1 MKLGILFD
9 LDGTLLDTLGDLQA
23 AINYA
28 LSQYG
33 YPHREK
39 WEIRAFLGNGMRNL
53 VKRSLPDGVGE
64 ERVDEALSVYRTYYE
79 SHNQI
84 LTVPYEGIV
93 DALNSLKS
101 YPIGVVSNKQDTA
114 VKPMCRHFFGD
125 MYALGE
131 VPGMPRK
138 PAPDM
143 IKKAMADLDMDGAVY
158 VGDSEVD
165 LRVAENAGLPCLL
178 VTWGFRDKEDL
189 EKAGGKHFCHNPVDL
204 PETIA
209 EILKT
214 YYCF

>member
-23 AINYA
+23 AINHA

-165 LRVAENAGLPCLL
+165 LQVAENAGLPCLL